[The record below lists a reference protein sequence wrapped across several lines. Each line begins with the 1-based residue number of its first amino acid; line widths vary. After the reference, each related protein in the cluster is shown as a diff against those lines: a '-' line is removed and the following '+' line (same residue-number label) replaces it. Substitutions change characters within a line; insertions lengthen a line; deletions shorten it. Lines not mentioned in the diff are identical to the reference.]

1 MGREEC
7 GLTQEYTSLR
17 SIRYGMYICRA
28 VKGGCS
34 EEPCQVAFPTYII
47 GKKVSLFSSSTSVDK
62 PVLYS
67 HSICSVI
74 FLRCS
79 PSRVN
84 CSSISCS
91 ASSTS
96 GFKALWR
103 SGIGMRYGCGDL
115 VEELFEEAGVG
126 SGLDVRLS
134 VPVKREATLSVGA
147 MVNVLME
154 V

>member
-1 MGREEC
+1 MHGF
-7 GLTQEYTSLR
+7 
-17 SIRYGMYICRA
+17 
-28 VKGGCS
+28 KGI
-34 EEPCQVAFPTYII
+34 QVAFSTYII
-47 GKKVSLFSSSTSVDK
+47 GKKVSLLVSSTCVDK

-84 CSSISCS
+84 CSSISCR

-96 GFKALWR
+96 GFNALWR

-115 VEELFEEAGVG
+115 VEVSLDEGGVG

-134 VPVKREATLSVGA
+134 VPLKSEASLSVGA
-147 MVNVLME
+147 MVNVLMD